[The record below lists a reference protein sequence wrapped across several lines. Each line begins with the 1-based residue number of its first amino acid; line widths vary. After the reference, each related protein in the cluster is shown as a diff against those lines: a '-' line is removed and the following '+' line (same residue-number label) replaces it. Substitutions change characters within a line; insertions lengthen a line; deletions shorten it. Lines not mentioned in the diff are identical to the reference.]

1 MAHRKYESLIH
12 SEFQNIIQKYKNQL
26 EEVTSTLAMLQQYL
40 INLKQENLN
49 LQAKTRKDWQDLKKY
64 CEENEQ
70 YDRRLFLT
78 IKNMKKQESE
88 SSGKVLEAVK
98 CLLSEVRINTKM
110 SALIVYIAL
119 AELVYTVIVRFT
131 TFVTAL
137 CFTGKGRNWKMEW
150 KFTFI

>member
-26 EEVTSTLAMLQQYL
+26 EEVTSTLAMLQQYV

-49 LQAKTRKDWQDLKKY
+49 LQAKTRKDRQDLKKY

-78 IKNMKKQESE
+78 ITNMKKQESE

-98 CLLSEVRINTKM
+98 CLLSEVSINTKM
-110 SALIVYIAL
+110 PSLIVYIAL

-131 TFVTAL
+131 TFATAL
-137 CFTGKGRNWKMEW
+137 CFTGKGRN
-150 KFTFI
+150 